1 MGHLVEKY
9 NSAYFLR
16 KDEEGND
23 LPYGVEGIESFLKG
37 ELRQHDREILEHVRF
52 AGANVLE
59 FGFGRGETI
68 KYIWEQ
74 GAASYTGIDF
84 SESACTIA
92 RDFLAKYSIFGPTV
106 VCADA
111 LDFIR
116 SYGAHAASEKAP
128 AIDVVVMLD
137 FVEHVPRAELR
148 EILLALHPI
157 VSANVVLVINT
168 PDFSFDNDVIA
179 DGLDEN
185 GLDSSDFVE
194 ETRGMHCNRYTLE
207 SLRRFF
213 VDHGYLPVS
222 RGHYF
227 SLPTGSD
234 TRWSAQYSYR
244 RCWDE
249 ACARGVRLQ
258 GEWPREEF
266 EITYEVPEPANL
278 HRFDQANMKG
288 LALYVVPSY
297 LEYYK
302 QGNYDDFLIDFLS
315 RYDLARETIFDLGAF
330 VGVNSMQFAR
340 LVGPH
345 GAVCAFEPNPFNAD
359 RLRLN
364 VSENPE
370 LGDRILVFPLA
381 LANSHGKT
389 KFKVHRNVDA
399 GISSASH
406 LEGAHT
412 TLTEEQLSHFG
423 FTEVDVDVVTLD
435 DFVAQT
441 GFSPRCLKID
451 IEGAEHL
458 ALAGG
463 INVLRRYRPILLVE
477 LHSIYCA
484 IATLKLIMP
493 LGYSSELLQV
503 EPDGRCFIGATIPES
518 GEQPLA
524 SLERITDDRIA
535 LEQLQLELAAAKA
548 RMESSTGANQ
558 TLSRAN
564 QTLTAERKRLQT
576 EKQQLEQ
583 EGSALRDEMA
593 EAMRRL
599 DEERRL
605 RVQQEEMT
613 AAVQGHLRR
622 YQMFPPIRMARKL
635 RRLFG

>member
-23 LPYGVEGIESFLKG
+23 LSYGVEGIESFLKG
-37 ELRQHDREILEHVRF
+37 ELRQHDKEVLGHVRF

-68 KYIWEQ
+68 KYILEQ
-74 GAASYTGIDF
+74 GAGSYTGIDF
-84 SESACTIA
+84 SESACAIA
-92 RDFLAKYSIFGPTV
+92 RDFLAKYSISGPTV

-116 SYGAHAASEKAP
+116 SYGARAASEKVP

-157 VSANVVLVINT
+157 VAPNVVLVINT

-194 ETRGMHCNRYTLE
+194 ETKGMHCNRYTLE

-213 VDHGYLPVS
+213 LDLGYLPVS

-227 SLPTGSD
+227 TLPTGND

-244 RCWDE
+244 RCWDD

-288 LALYVVPSY
+288 LALYVAPSY
-297 LEYYK
+297 LEYYNL
-302 QGNYDDFLIDFLS
+302 GNYDDFLIDFLS
-315 RYDLARETIFDLGAF
+315 RYDLAGETIFDLGAF

-340 LVGPH
+340 LVGPR
-345 GAVCAFEPNPFNAD
+345 GTVCAFEPNPFNAD
-359 RLRLN
+359 RLKLN
-364 VSENPE
+364 LSENPE
-370 LGDRILVFPLA
+370 LGDCIRIFPLA

-389 KFKVHRNVDA
+389 KFKVHRNIDA

-412 TLTEEQLSHFG
+412 TLSEEQLSHLG

-435 DFVAQT
+435 DFFAQT

-463 INVLRRYRPILLVE
+463 INVLKRYRPILLVE

-484 IATLKLIMP
+484 IATLKLIIP
-493 LGYSSELLQV
+493 LGYSTELLQV
-503 EPDGRCFIGATIPES
+503 EPDGRCFIGGTISEA
-518 GEQPLA
+518 EQQRFAPSDL
-524 SLERITDDRIA
+524 SIDDRIA
-535 LEQLQLELAAAKA
+535 AEQLQLEITAAKA
-548 RMESSTGANQ
+548 RIEASIKANQ
-558 TLSRAN
+558 TV
-564 QTLTAERKRLQT
+564 TAERNRLQA

-583 EGSALRDEMA
+583 EKVQMDDELSALRSQMA
-593 EAMRRL
+593 DVTRRL
-599 DEERRL
+599 DEEQRL
-605 RVQQEEMT
+605 RVHQEEMT
-613 AAVQGHLRR
+613 ATVQAHLNR
-622 YQMFPPIRMARKL
+622 YQMFPPIRIARKL
-635 RRLFG
+635 LRLFG